1 MTNDQ
6 LKKLET
12 LHAEAEQTAAAFH
25 AIAIRAEA
33 GSETAKQFK
42 KLADTAP
49 CQWLPL
55 SNFKWLICIVFGGGF
70 HWNIHSLSLSD
81 QPIS

>member
-12 LHAEAEQTAAAFH
+12 LHIEAEQTAAAFH

-42 KLADTAP
+42 KLADSAFDRADSSY
-49 CQWLPL
+49 QA
-55 SNFKWLICIVFGGGF
+55 
-70 HWNIHSLSLSD
+70 SLEAHRN
-81 QPIS
+81 QTK

>member
-25 AIAIRAEA
+25 AIRAEA
-33 GSETAKQFK
+33 ER
-42 KLADTAP
+42 L
-49 CQWLPL
+49 C
-55 SNFKWLICIVFGGGF
+55 
-70 HWNIHSLSLSD
+70 
-81 QPIS
+81 

>member
-12 LHAEAEQTAAAFH
+12 LHTEAEQTAAAFH

-42 KLADTAP
+42 KLADSAFD
-49 CQWLPL
+49 QAE
-55 SNFKWLICIVFGGGF
+55 SYYQA
-70 HWNIHSLSLSD
+70 SLEAHRN
-81 QPIS
+81 QPK

>member
-12 LHAEAEQTAAAFH
+12 LHIEAEQTAAAFH

-42 KLADTAP
+42 KLAGNAFDQANSYY
-49 CQWLPL
+49 QA
-55 SNFKWLICIVFGGGF
+55 
-70 HWNIHSLSLSD
+70 SLEAYRS
-81 QPIS
+81 QPK